1 MSVGGKGS
9 VHEQAVRRVERRS
22 SADVLCSK
30 GVGMTMKQEWF
41 HPGWRVEEG
50 AVTAMQKRGST
61 VSGPSG
67 DSEDG
72 LAIREARHHDPF
84 AWLGQHTVDGRSAQR
99 AFLPGA
105 FGVEIQTPAGWVAM
119 EQSHPAGIFT
129 HQGEVIPVPYRLR
142 WEDRQGLHERHDPYV
157 FGPVLGDLEV
167 YLFGEGRLYE
177 AYRHLGAHRRHHEG
191 VDGVLFAVWAPNA
204 GRVSVVGDFNDW
216 DGRAHPM
223 RARGQSGIWELF
235 IPDLAIG
242 EIYKFEIRHRD
253 SGAVFVKTD
262 PYAHAFELRPS
273 TAARVVEND
282 HVWADQDWMAARA
295 GQDWQHAPMNIYEV
309 HLGSWQR
316 DAAGHFLSYAA
327 LAESLVP
334 YCKDMGYTHIELM
347 PVMEHPLDES
357 WGYQVSGYFAPT
369 SRFGTPDGFRAFV
382 DQFHQAGIGVLLD
395 WVPGHFPRDDWG
407 LARFDGTPLYEH
419 ADPREGEHSDW
430 GTYIFNFGRNE
441 VRGFL
446 LANACYWADS
456 FHIDGLRVDAVASLL
471 YRDYSRQEGEWIP
484 NRYGGRE
491 NLEAI
496 DFLREMNVILNERH
510 PGILTIAEESTSW
523 PMVSRPTY
531 VGGLGFSMKWNM
543 GWMND
548 TLAYLEQDP
557 VYRRF
562 HQNDLTFSQL
572 YAYSENFVLPLS
584 HDEVVHGKRSLLDK
598 MPGDAW
604 QRFANLRL
612 LFSYQFAHP
621 GKKLN
626 FMGNEFGQGREWDCG
641 RALEWDLLHWD
652 WHQGIQRLSRD
663 LAHLYRDVPAL
674 HAQDFQGEGFSWV
687 DCHDADQ
694 SVLSFLRW
702 DRDGGFV
709 LAVFNFTPVP
719 RRNYRLGVPAAGR
732 YREIFNS
739 DAGAYHGSNVG
750 NLPQQAQDQ
759 SWMGLSHSLELVL
772 PPLGAI
778 YLQLTG
784 VG

>member
-1 MSVGGKGS
+1 
-9 VHEQAVRRVERRS
+9 
-22 SADVLCSK
+22 
-30 GVGMTMKQEWF
+30 
-41 HPGWRVEEG
+41 
-50 AVTAMQKRGST
+50 MQKRGST

-327 LAESLVP
+327 LAERLVP

-446 LANACYWADS
+446 LANACYWADG

-496 DFLREMNVILNERH
+496 DFLREMNVVLNERH

>member
-1 MSVGGKGS
+1 
-9 VHEQAVRRVERRS
+9 
-22 SADVLCSK
+22 
-30 GVGMTMKQEWF
+30 
-41 HPGWRVEEG
+41 
-50 AVTAMQKRGST
+50 MQKRGST
-61 VSGPSG
+61 GSGPSG

-84 AWLGQHTVDGRSAQR
+84 AWLGQHTVDGRSVQR

-105 FGVEIQTPAGWVAM
+105 FGVEIQTPAGWVVM

-142 WEDRQGLHERHDPYV
+142 WEDRHGFHERHDPYV
-157 FGPVLGDLEV
+157 FGPVLGDVEV

-235 IPDLAIG
+235 IPDLATG

-282 HVWADQDWMAARA
+282 HVWEDQDWMAARA

-484 NRYGGRE
+484 NQYGGRE

-641 RALEWDLLHWD
+641 QALDWDLLHWD

-674 HAQDFQGEGFSWV
+674 HAQDFQGDGFSWV

>member
-1 MSVGGKGS
+1 LSVGGKGS

-327 LAESLVP
+327 LAERLVP

-446 LANACYWADS
+446 LANACYWADG

-496 DFLREMNVILNERH
+496 DFLREMNVVLNERH

>member
-1 MSVGGKGS
+1 M
-9 VHEQAVRRVERRS
+9 
-22 SADVLCSK
+22 
-30 GVGMTMKQEWF
+30 
-41 HPGWRVEEG
+41 
-50 AVTAMQKRGST
+50 TAMQKRGST
-61 VSGPSG
+61 GGGPSG

-84 AWLGQHTVDGRSAQR
+84 AWLGQHTVDGRSVQR

-105 FGVEIQTPAGWVAM
+105 FGVEIQTPAGWVVM

-142 WEDRQGLHERHDPYV
+142 WEDRHGFHERHDPYV
-157 FGPVLGDLEV
+157 FGPVLGDVEV

-235 IPDLAIG
+235 IPDLATG

-282 HVWADQDWMAARA
+282 HVWEDQDWMAART

-327 LAESLVP
+327 LAESLVS

-484 NRYGGRE
+484 NQYGGRE

-641 RALEWDLLHWD
+641 QALDWDLLHWD

-663 LAHLYRDVPAL
+663 LAHLYRAIPAL
-674 HAQDFQGEGFSWV
+674 HAQDFRGEGFSWV

>member
-1 MSVGGKGS
+1 M
-9 VHEQAVRRVERRS
+9 
-22 SADVLCSK
+22 
-30 GVGMTMKQEWF
+30 
-41 HPGWRVEEG
+41 
-50 AVTAMQKRGST
+50 TAMQKRGST
-61 VSGPSG
+61 GGGPSG

-84 AWLGQHTVDGRSAQR
+84 AWLGQHTVDGRSVQR
-99 AFLPGA
+99 AFVPGA
-105 FGVEIQTPAGWVAM
+105 FGVEIQTPAGWVVM

-142 WEDRQGLHERHDPYV
+142 WEDRHGFHERHDPYV
-157 FGPVLGDLEV
+157 FGPVLGDVEV

-235 IPDLAIG
+235 IPDLATG

-282 HVWADQDWMAARA
+282 HVWEDQDWMAART

-641 RALEWDLLHWD
+641 QALDWDLLHWD

-674 HAQDFQGEGFSWV
+674 YAQDFQGEGFSWV

-784 VG
+784 AG

>member
-1 MSVGGKGS
+1 
-9 VHEQAVRRVERRS
+9 
-22 SADVLCSK
+22 
-30 GVGMTMKQEWF
+30 
-41 HPGWRVEEG
+41 
-50 AVTAMQKRGST
+50 MQKRGST
-61 VSGPSG
+61 GGGPSG

-84 AWLGQHTVDGRSAQR
+84 AWLGQHTVDGRSVQR

-105 FGVEIQTPAGWVAM
+105 FGVEIQTPAGWVVM

-142 WEDRQGLHERHDPYV
+142 WEDRHGFHERHDPYV
-157 FGPVLGDLEV
+157 FGPVLGDVEV

-235 IPDLAIG
+235 IPDLATG

-282 HVWADQDWMAARA
+282 HVWEDQDWMAARA

-327 LAESLVP
+327 LAENLVP

-641 RALEWDLLHWD
+641 QALDWDLLHWD

-663 LAHLYRDVPAL
+663 LARLYRDVPAL

-750 NLPQQAQDQ
+750 NL
-759 SWMGLSHSLELVL
+759 
-772 PPLGAI
+772 
-778 YLQLTG
+778 
-784 VG
+784 

>member
-1 MSVGGKGS
+1 MATK
-9 VHEQAVRRVERRS
+9 RERI
-22 SADVLCSK
+22 
-30 GVGMTMKQEWF
+30 

-50 AVTAMQKRGST
+50 AVTAMLKRGST
-61 VSGPSG
+61 AIGLSGESA
-67 DSEDG
+67 DC
-72 LAIREARHHDPF
+72 LAICEARHQDPF
-84 AWLGQHTVDGRSAQR
+84 AWLGQHVAGQQSVQR
-99 AFLPGA
+99 VFLPGA
-105 FGVEIQTPAGWVAM
+105 FRVEIQTPKGWIAM
-119 EQSHPAGIFT
+119 EPIHSDGVFV
-129 HQGEVIPVPYRLR
+129 HQGEALPLPYRLR
-142 WEDRQGLHERHDPYV
+142 WENRHGLHEHYDPYV

-177 AYRHLGAHRRHHEG
+177 AYHHLGAHRHQHEG
-191 VDGVLFAVWAPNA
+191 VDGVSFAVWAPNA
-204 GRVSVVGDFNDW
+204 ERVSVVGDFNDW
-216 DGRAHPM
+216 DGRFHPM
-223 RARGQSGIWELF
+223 RARGLSGLWELF
-235 IPDLAIG
+235 VPDLAVG
-242 EIYKFEIRHRD
+242 EIYKFEMRHRD
-253 SGAVFVKTD
+253 SGVVFVKTD
-262 PYAHAFELRPS
+262 PYANAFELRPS
-273 TAARVVEND
+273 TAARVVEDD
-282 HVWADQDWMAARA
+282 HVWTDQDWMAARA
-295 GQDWQHAPMNIYEV
+295 GHDWQHAPMNIYEV

-316 DAAGHFLSYAA
+316 DAAGHFLSYET
-327 LAESLVP
+327 LAGRLVT

-369 SRFGTPDGFRAFV
+369 SRIGNPDGFRAFV
-382 DQFHQAGIGVLLD
+382 DHFHHAGIGVLLD
-395 WVPGHFPRDDWG
+395 WVPGHFPKDDWG
-407 LARFDGTPLYEH
+407 LARFDGTALYEH

-484 NRYGGRE
+484 NQYGGRE

-496 DFLREMNVILNERH
+496 DFLREMNVVLNERH

-572 YAYSENFVLPLS
+572 YAYTENFVLPLS

-598 MPGDAW
+598 MPGDTW

-641 RALEWDLLHWD
+641 QALDWGLLHWD

-663 LAHLYRDVPAL
+663 LAHLYQDVPAL
-674 HAQDFQGEGFSWV
+674 HVQDFQGEGFSWV

-719 RRNYRLGVPAAGR
+719 RRNYRLGVPVAGR
-732 YREIFNS
+732 YHEIFNS
-739 DAGAYHGSNVG
+739 DAGAYHGSNLG
-750 NLPQQAQDQ
+750 NLPQPAQAQA
-759 SWMGLSHSLELVL
+759 WMGLPYSLELVL
-772 PPLGAI
+772 PPLAAI
-778 YLQLTG
+778 YLQLAG
-784 VG
+784 ADRPWG

>member
-1 MSVGGKGS
+1 
-9 VHEQAVRRVERRS
+9 
-22 SADVLCSK
+22 
-30 GVGMTMKQEWF
+30 
-41 HPGWRVEEG
+41 
-50 AVTAMQKRGST
+50 MQKRGST
-61 VSGPSG
+61 GGGPSG

-84 AWLGQHTVDGRSAQR
+84 AWLGQHTVDGRSVQR

-105 FGVEIQTPAGWVAM
+105 LGVEIQTPAGWVVM

-142 WEDRQGLHERHDPYV
+142 WEDRHGFHERHDPYV
-157 FGPVLGDLEV
+157 FGPVLGDVEV

-223 RARGQSGIWELF
+223 RARGQSGVWELF
-235 IPDLAIG
+235 IPELATG

-282 HVWADQDWMAARA
+282 HVWEDQDWMAARA

-316 DAAGHFLSYAA
+316 DAGDHFLSYAA
-327 LAESLVP
+327 LAENLVP

-484 NRYGGRE
+484 NQYGGRE

-641 RALEWDLLHWD
+641 QALDWDLLHWD

-674 HAQDFQGEGFSWV
+674 HAQDFQGDGFSWV

>member
-1 MSVGGKGS
+1 
-9 VHEQAVRRVERRS
+9 
-22 SADVLCSK
+22 
-30 GVGMTMKQEWF
+30 
-41 HPGWRVEEG
+41 
-50 AVTAMQKRGST
+50 VTAMQKRGST
-61 VSGPSG
+61 GGGPSG
-67 DSEDG
+67 DGEDG

-84 AWLGQHTVDGRSAQR
+84 AWLGQHTVDGRSVQR
-99 AFLPGA
+99 AFVPGA
-105 FGVEIQTPAGWVAM
+105 FGVEIQTPAGWVVM

-142 WEDRQGLHERHDPYV
+142 WEDRHGFHERHDPYV
-157 FGPVLGDLEV
+157 FGPVLGDVEV

-235 IPDLAIG
+235 IPDLATG

-282 HVWADQDWMAARA
+282 HVWEDQDWMAART

-641 RALEWDLLHWD
+641 QALDWDLLHWD

-674 HAQDFQGEGFSWV
+674 YAQDFQGEGFSWV

>member
-1 MSVGGKGS
+1 M
-9 VHEQAVRRVERRS
+9 
-22 SADVLCSK
+22 
-30 GVGMTMKQEWF
+30 
-41 HPGWRVEEG
+41 
-50 AVTAMQKRGST
+50 TAMQKRSST
-61 VSGPSG
+61 VTDMSG
-67 DSEDG
+67 DSEDR
-72 LAIREARHHDPF
+72 LAICEARHQDPF
-84 AWLGQHTVDGRSAQR
+84 AWLGQHVAGQQAVQR

-105 FGVEIQTPAGWVAM
+105 FRVEMQTPKGWVAM
-119 EQSHPAGIFT
+119 EQTHRDGIFN
-129 HQGEVIPVPYRLR
+129 HLGEAIPVPYRLR
-142 WEDRQGLHERHDPYV
+142 WEDRHGLHERYDPYV

-204 GRVSVVGDFNDW
+204 ERVSVVGDFNDW

-235 IPDLAIG
+235 VPDLVVG
-242 EIYKFEIRHRD
+242 EIYKFEMRHRD

-273 TAARVVEND
+273 TAARVVETD
-282 HVWADQDWMAARA
+282 HVWADQDWMAARV

-316 DAAGHFLSYAA
+316 DAAGHFLSYAT
-327 LAESLVP
+327 LAERLVA

-382 DQFHQAGIGVLLD
+382 DHFHRAGIGVLLD
-395 WVPGHFPRDDWG
+395 WVPGHFPKDDWG
-407 LARFDGTPLYEH
+407 LARFDGTALYEH

-484 NRYGGRE
+484 NQYGGRE

-496 DFLREMNVILNERH
+496 DFLREMNVVLNERH

-572 YAYSENFVLPLS
+572 YAYTENFVLPLS
-584 HDEVVHGKRSLLDK
+584 HDEVVHGKHSLLDK

-604 QRFANLRL
+604 QHFANLRL

-641 RALEWDLLHWD
+641 QALDWDLLHWD

-663 LAHLYRDVPAL
+663 LAHLYRDIPAL
-674 HAQDFQGEGFSWV
+674 HVQDFHGEGFSWV

-709 LAVFNFTPVP
+709 LAAFNFTPVP
-719 RRNYRLGVPAAGR
+719 RHNYRLGVPAAGR
-732 YREIFNS
+732 YHEIFNS
-739 DAGAYHGSNVG
+739 DAGAYHGGNIG
-750 NLPQQAQDQ
+750 NLPQQAQAQ
-759 SWMGLSHSLELVL
+759 AWMGLPYSLELVL

-784 VG
+784 TE

>member
-1 MSVGGKGS
+1 
-9 VHEQAVRRVERRS
+9 
-22 SADVLCSK
+22 
-30 GVGMTMKQEWF
+30 MTTKQEWF

-61 VSGPSG
+61 VSDPSG

-105 FGVEIQTPAGWVAM
+105 FGVEIQTPAGWVVM

-142 WEDRQGLHERHDPYV
+142 WEDQHGFHERHDPYV
-157 FGPVLGDLEV
+157 FGPVLGNLEV

-177 AYRHLGAHRRHHEG
+177 AYRHFGAHRRHHEG

-496 DFLREMNVILNERH
+496 DFLREMNVVLNERH

-523 PMVSRPTY
+523 PMVSRPPY

-641 RALEWDLLHWD
+641 QALDWDLLHWD

-694 SVLSFLRW
+694 SVLSFLRL